1 MVLHAVDIGK
11 MPDMGFPKT
20 ETSVLVFYQE
30 GTIPS
35 LDNCYMMHD
44 VEGSSI
50 HESQRQATCSLTV
63 YRQLTC
69 QSDNPVGLTTH
80 CVANS
85 YEYSSV

>member
-20 ETSVLVFYQE
+20 ETSVLVSYQE
-30 GTIPS
+30 GTILS
-35 LDNCYMMHD
+35 LDNCYMMND

-50 HESQRQATCSLTV
+50 HESQRQATCPLIL
-63 YRQLTC
+63 YRQPTY

-85 YEYSSV
+85 YEYSSL